1 MELSEICYCLK
12 ILYNLQELKKKIS
25 EYLTIPYKMKLP
37 KQTKSNESFVK
48 VHIPIKFNF

>member
-25 EYLTIPYKMKLP
+25 EYLIFLIKWKYHNKQNRMKFLW
-37 KQTKSNESFVK
+37 KYIFQ
-48 VHIPIKFNF
+48 